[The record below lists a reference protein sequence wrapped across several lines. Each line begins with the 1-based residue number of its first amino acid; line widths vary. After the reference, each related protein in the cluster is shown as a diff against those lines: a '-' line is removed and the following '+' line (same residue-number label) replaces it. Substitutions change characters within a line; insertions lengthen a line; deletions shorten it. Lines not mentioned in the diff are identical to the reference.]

1 LEDDMLQAG
10 VSLVTVRYGVR
21 AANSMSN
28 KGLTK
33 VMAVAL
39 ALIAPVIAFK
49 PTPKPSTEDGDAA
62 AAPTP
67 AKIPAWLDALPVSQ
81 RIKDDAMEGT

>member
-1 LEDDMLQAG
+1 MLQAG

-49 PTPKPSTEDGDAA
+49 PTPKPSTEDGEDGEG

-67 AKIPAWLDALPVSQ
+67 AEIPAWLDALPVSQ